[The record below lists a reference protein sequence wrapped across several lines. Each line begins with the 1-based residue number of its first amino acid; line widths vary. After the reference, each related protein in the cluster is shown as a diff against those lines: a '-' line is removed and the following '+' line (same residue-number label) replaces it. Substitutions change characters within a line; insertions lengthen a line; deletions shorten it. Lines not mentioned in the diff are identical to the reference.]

1 MKKIS
6 LKKNKKK
13 GFTLIETLIAITIL
27 MISVAA
33 PLSLAS
39 KGLQAANLAKNQ
51 IVAYYLAQDAYEWV
65 KNKTDMNKA
74 MLKTYAENGIVN
86 GFDKCINNSCIIDT
100 IKSPTDSSAI
110 KRYTGQFLKKNNSTK
125 IYSYSSGNNSIF
137 KRYVKIDK
145 VRDDGSSID
154 EVSVKVTVEWNV
166 PYTGTQ
172 KYVLTGHIS
181 NW

>member
-6 LKKNKKK
+6 LKKNKEK

-65 KNKTDMNKA
+65 KNKTDYNKA
-74 MLKTYAENGIVN
+74 KGKTYSEGGIVA
-86 GFDKCINNSCIIDT
+86 GFDNCINDTCIIDT
-100 IKSPTDSSAI
+100 TDHPSSSPV
-110 KRYTGQFLKKNNSTK
+110 RYTNQFLKKNNSTK

-145 VRDDGSSID
+145 VRDNGSSID

-172 KYVLTGHIS
+172 KYVLTGHIA